1 MGAGW
6 AWGGMLCVVS
16 RARWTEPRAESI
28 ERVIVRSA
36 GSRLF
41 SGWLLANREGKAQ
54 RDPTTAKRTE
64 PRAESIS
71 RVIVRS
77 SGCGLFCGWL
87 LVSGSDRMIFRSI
100 F

>member
-1 MGAGW
+1 LGAGW

-16 RARWTEPRAESI
+16 RARW
-28 ERVIVRSA
+28 
-36 GSRLF
+36 
-41 SGWLLANREGKAQ
+41 
-54 RDPTTAKRTE
+54 TE